1 MCFVIDDINTS
12 IQRHHE
18 IARSESWGRGRRRC
32 RQAFLASV
40 IDHMERQASS
50 RRDPELEDY
59 LARVERLDSA
69 RNGSRRSPGAHD
81 QRPKYRPEDLERAQR
96 LLDGDYTG
104 YDSGT
109 SPTKCSGSVPQIAY
123 RSAYNY
129 ERTFSP
135 KRGAGSPRRSDAGSA
150 PALGLDSSPDGTRRY
165 TVSEQDYLLL
175 QKLKREAV
183 GDPLVSALPSR
194 GRPRE
199 NRVVRTVTLA
209 DDGDD
214 DDESPPPLPTRR
226 AASPVLPPPD
236 REEDST
242 PTKPARPLG
251 LSVPSK
257 SVAPA
262 KPARVPDL
270 SMRLKSAAPASPVVE
285 TGTKSS
291 TPLQKNTAV
300 SIDNRDSLVPK
311 KPPPRKPASLTEASK
326 ANGAIKILSDRAK
339 KPVPPKPET
348 LKKSASY
355 LESLENNK
363 LTTASLDKPSKPSIQ
378 SKPTSYLDSLQK
390 NKVTVSTPVREPK
403 SLSPIA
409 KPQHTPQMFM
419 NSVLKT
425 ESSRPLQDSTAQSP
439 KPFVIPPKRKSP
451 QKEPVPESDER
462 AEVSFLSLRS
472 SLKPAQSFKKSDA
485 REPGFRS
492 DEQKLVIPKLRR
504 PKVQD
509 DSAQF
514 DGQESLKSVPRSIEG
529 NGSASETASQ
539 RQRLNVAPPKPERK
553 VSTPEALSKR
563 ESLAKAP
570 PKPARKIS
578 TPEALSK
585 RESLN
590 KAPPKPPRK
599 VSALEALSKRES
611 LSKAPPKPARKVST
625 PEAVNKRESL
635 SKPPPKPS
643 RKVSIPEAMKRL
655 EAIKAK
661 KLSQFEGTE
670 VSEKPPQKFE
680 PTVESKGSPLKAKTE
695 ANNQKAPESE
705 LAALIAAKQLANK
718 GKSRTAP
725 ELSNRAQLPQAI
737 PFMAQL
743 DNDKIAK
750 MLRPASETDISR
762 PRASD
767 GDNQLNHPTKSRA
780 RGPKRKLPKG
790 VKT

>member
-1 MCFVIDDINTS
+1 
-12 IQRHHE
+12 
-18 IARSESWGRGRRRC
+18 
-32 RQAFLASV
+32 
-40 IDHMERQASS
+40 
-50 RRDPELEDY
+50 
-59 LARVERLDSA
+59 
-69 RNGSRRSPGAHD
+69 
-81 QRPKYRPEDLERAQR
+81 
-96 LLDGDYTG
+96 
-104 YDSGT
+104 
-109 SPTKCSGSVPQIAY
+109 
-123 RSAYNY
+123 
-129 ERTFSP
+129 
-135 KRGAGSPRRSDAGSA
+135 
-150 PALGLDSSPDGTRRY
+150 
-165 TVSEQDYLLL
+165 
-175 QKLKREAV
+175 
-183 GDPLVSALPSR
+183 
-194 GRPRE
+194 
-199 NRVVRTVTLA
+199 
-209 DDGDD
+209 
-214 DDESPPPLPTRR
+214 
-226 AASPVLPPPD
+226 
-236 REEDST
+236 
-242 PTKPARPLG
+242 
-251 LSVPSK
+251 
-257 SVAPA
+257 
-262 KPARVPDL
+262 
-270 SMRLKSAAPASPVVE
+270 
-285 TGTKSS
+285 
-291 TPLQKNTAV
+291 
-300 SIDNRDSLVPK
+300 
-311 KPPPRKPASLTEASK
+311 
-326 ANGAIKILSDRAK
+326 
-339 KPVPPKPET
+339 
-348 LKKSASY
+348 
-355 LESLENNK
+355 
-363 LTTASLDKPSKPSIQ
+363 
-378 SKPTSYLDSLQK
+378 
-390 NKVTVSTPVREPK
+390 
-403 SLSPIA
+403 
-409 KPQHTPQMFM
+409 MFM

-451 QKEPVPESDER
+451 QKEPVPESDEK

-485 REPGFRS
+485 RGPGFRS

-509 DSAQF
+509 DSAQV
-514 DGQESLKSVPRSIEG
+514 DGQESLKSVPRPIEG

-643 RKVSIPEAMKRL
+643 RKVSMPEAMKRL